1 MRIILLGGPGA
12 GKGTQGD
19 YICARLGLP
28 KISTGDMLRTAVEAE
43 TGMGLEVQAV
53 MEAGRLVSDELIL
66 NLVTERIREPDCA
79 GGYLLDGFPRTL
91 VQAHG
96 IEVAGIEIN
105 CVLEIDVGDDEIVRR
120 LSGRR
125 VHHASGRTYHLEF
138 NPPRSDGYDDM
149 TGEAL
154 IQRDDDNEKTVR
166 NRLAVYHSETEPL
179 VKFYKD
185 KSRTA
190 SGLKYAR
197 IGGSGGVE
205 SVRDNI
211 VAVLGV

>member
-28 KISTGDMLRTAVEAE
+28 KISTGDMLRTAVEAG
-43 TGMGLEVQAV
+43 TGIGLEVQAV

-66 NLVTERIREPDCA
+66 NLVTKRIREPDCA

-91 VQAHG
+91 VQAQG
-96 IEVAGIEIN
+96 IEAAGIEIN

-138 NPPRSDGYDDM
+138 NPPRFPGYDDM

-166 NRLAVYHSETEPL
+166 NRLAVYHSETQPL

-185 KSRTA
+185 KSRLT
-190 SGLKYAR
+190 
-197 IGGSGGVE
+197 
-205 SVRDNI
+205 
-211 VAVLGV
+211 